1 VSIVCLGWGSLVW
14 DPADLPIEQADPV
27 ETAWLVDGPYLPVE
41 FARHSNGGRMTLV
54 LVPDRRLVP
63 VLWTQMLVRDLDAA
77 KRSLAM
83 RECRRPDRRPVTE
96 DRIQRFVDESCGYWT
111 RNGDSRGQCADVV
124 RQWATRRDVEA
135 VIWTDLPPRFNRIN
149 GLIPNSEEVIEF
161 LRHREGQEL
170 QNAMEYIR
178 KAPKQISTEYR
189 SQIEEQLQWMPTG
202 IV

>member
-1 VSIVCLGWGSLVW
+1 
-14 DPADLPIEQADPV
+14 
-27 ETAWLVDGPYLPVE
+27 
-41 FARHSNGGRMTLV
+41 
-54 LVPDRRLVP
+54 
-63 VLWTQMLVRDLDAA
+63 
-77 KRSLAM
+77 
-83 RECRRPDRRPVTE
+83 
-96 DRIQRFVDESCGYWT
+96 
-111 RNGDSRGQCADVV
+111 
-124 RQWATRRDVEA
+124 VEA